1 MVYAAR
7 DARTPAEDALAA
19 AGTLLLYVDVATE
32 EAGGAYLEAQQL
44 LVADSDRVRRDLLDD
59 LLAGR
64 RPRPPGAA
72 ARLPHARLHV
82 VKGGGHL
89 FLLDEPE
96 SVAGVIRD
104 FLDAL

>member
-1 MVYAAR
+1 LVYAAR
-7 DARTPAEDALAA
+7 DARAPAEDALAA

-32 EAGGAYLEAQQL
+32 EAGGACLEAQQL

-64 RPRPPGAA
+64 RPRPPRAA

-82 VKGGGHL
+82 GRA
-89 FLLDEPE
+89 
-96 SVAGVIRD
+96 AGTCSCSTSPRASRVIRD
-104 FLDAL
+104 FLDAP